1 MVSDPEGRWRRSI
14 YLFARRNYPL
24 NFLGVFDYPMID
36 TNCTRRVPSA
46 TPLPSLTTMN
56 DEFILESAR
65 YLADRAAAMAQGNT
79 AAAKIEAA

>member
-1 MVSDPEGRWRRSI
+1 
-14 YLFARRNYPL
+14 
-24 NFLGVFDYPMID
+24 
-36 TNCTRRVPSA
+36 
-46 TPLPSLTTMN
+46 MN